1 MPSVAERELR
11 ITRCVTCDQ
20 PLPTLVVG
28 GCGPAREWEC
38 RNCGATYLA
47 SLAPSTPNSLRSS
60 VKPVHYF
67 PEHREAATTL
77 RAKDLQRELRRHPRK
92 PLMMSIPAMQLDD
105 DLFPVGEDFTVLSR
119 NLSSSGIAIV
129 YTCPLE
135 GKLAVLIELPEIGH
149 IQLLLDIVRATPVGP
164 LYEMGGAF
172 FDRR

>member
-28 GCGPAREWEC
+28 GSGSTREWEC
-38 RNCGATYLA
+38 RRCGATYLA
-47 SLAPSTPNSLRSS
+47 SLAASSSNHLRSS
-60 VKPVHYF
+60 VKPLHYF
-67 PEHREAATTL
+67 PEHRQATKTL
-77 RAKDLQRELRRHPRK
+77 RTKELQHELRRHPRR
-92 PLMMSIPAMQLDD
+92 PLMMSIPAMKLDE

-129 YTCPLE
+129 HTRPLE
-135 GKLAVLIELPEIGH
+135 GKLAILVELPEIGH
-149 IQLLLDIVRATPVGP
+149 VQLLLEIVRSKKVGP